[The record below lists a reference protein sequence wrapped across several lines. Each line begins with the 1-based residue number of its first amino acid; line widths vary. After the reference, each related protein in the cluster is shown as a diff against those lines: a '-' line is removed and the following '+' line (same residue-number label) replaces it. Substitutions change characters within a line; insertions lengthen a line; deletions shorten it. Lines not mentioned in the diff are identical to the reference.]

1 MKKVDINKFGA
12 YKEGLSFEEIQEYL
26 KRRAGVK
33 QIGDLFKRFG
43 KLSNGGKGIGV
54 VLKEESGNH
63 IYLMSRKD
71 VKRFADIMFGK
82 DNMFD

>member
-1 MKKVDINKFGA
+1 MKRIDINKFGE

-26 KRRAGVK
+26 KKRAGVK
-33 QIGDLFKRFG
+33 EVGDLFKRFG
-43 KLSNGGKGIGV
+43 KLSKGGTGAVIKD
-54 VLKEESGNH
+54 ESGNH